1 MHWSFALLN
10 SESSDRRVDTIR
22 HCVSYLGFAE
32 RSYNLYWKRL
42 LARLRVAQVP
52 LNLLK
57 LLKTLASSLP
67 STNVSQD

>member
-1 MHWSFALLN
+1 LRVLPT
-10 SESSDRRVDTIR
+10 ESPET
-22 HCVSYLGFAE
+22 YLGFAE

-57 LLKTLASSLP
+57 LLKTLASSLL